1 MQQKRPLLDNLVGE
15 QLDRV
20 RYFKVKIPGRLQID
34 DELEFAGLKDRQIS
48 GLLAP
53 ENPADLDAD

>member
-1 MQQKRPLLDNLVGE
+1 VQQKWPLIDNLIGE

-20 RYFKVKIPGRLQID
+20 RYLKAKIPGRLQID

-53 ENPADLDAD
+53 KNPADVGAD